1 MQKPLGKV
9 TSCFYYNFMVEGA
22 RTPKNEIN
30 GNFLEVIR
38 ARSSRGKNFISE
50 LGNRICKGTKFQVN
64 SVSISNILLSWR
76 YFRIAKIKRSRLSL
90 VPFLYSSLLIYVKK
104 PVIPRAF
111 HEDEW
116 PVGVW
121 GSEPQAYEA
130 FSKEEA
136 PFCGRGSS
144 LKQVRVLTQ
153 VFNFVI

>member
-38 ARSSRGKNFISE
+38 ARSSRGNNFISE

-104 PVIPRAF
+104 PEYPVLFTKMNGQWVFGGVSPRPMKLF
-111 HEDEW
+111 QKKK
-116 PVGVW
+116 PRSVG
-121 GSEPQAYEA
+121 G
-130 FSKEEA
+130 
-136 PFCGRGSS
+136 
-144 LKQVRVLTQ
+144 VLH
-153 VFNFVI
+153 